1 MTVQFS
7 TELLEKYFA
16 PGIDGVIPEN
26 IRDLSLE
33 IPDTSWL
40 QNHFLNSIFGPNFNE
55 AGRAR
60 FAILAFRAKTA
71 LVAYD
76 RAKSACASFVEKSVS
91 GNPAT
96 IQYFEAVAQWEMVIL
111 NLHHAADVV
120 KHLADSSV
128 KEDDDVQIIRAI
140 SNRIK
145 HVAEDIH
152 GGKHAN
158 LTIPMWLTDTGLKTS
173 DVEISFDNISV
184 CLLSLVKIIDELQN
198 PRAMLE
204 KHRP

>member
-1 MTVQFS
+1 VVQFS

-16 PGIDGVIPEN
+16 PGIDGVTPQN
-26 IRDLSLE
+26 IKDLNSEISDSKWLE
-33 IPDTSWL
+33 
-40 QNHFLNSIFGPNFNE
+40 NHFLNSIFGPNFNQV
-55 AGRAR
+55 GRAR

-96 IQYFEAVAQWEMVIL
+96 TLYFEAVGQWETVIL
-111 NLHHAADVV
+111 NLHHAADIV
-120 KHLADSSV
+120 KYMAGASFDEDEDV
-128 KEDDDVQIIRAI
+128 KKIRAI

-152 GGKHAN
+152 GGKHTD
-158 LTIPMWLTDTGLKTS
+158 LTIPMWLTENGLKTS
-173 DVEISFDNISV
+173 DAEISFDDVSE

-198 PRAMLE
+198 PRLLLD